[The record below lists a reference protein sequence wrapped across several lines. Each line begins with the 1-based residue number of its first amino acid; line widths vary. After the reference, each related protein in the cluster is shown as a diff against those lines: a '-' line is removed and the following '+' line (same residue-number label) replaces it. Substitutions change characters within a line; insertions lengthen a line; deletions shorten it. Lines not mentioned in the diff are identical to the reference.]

1 MKSPEPESA
10 PARAAAKAEEGA
22 GTRDPA
28 PPCRL
33 PLGPVTWQAPASSTH
48 VRGAAW
54 VGMRLKTAQDTT
66 TGHPGLDV
74 SGRTRVGH
82 EVGKRL
88 SPARASAT
96 CDHGAPHP
104 LHGPWTS
111 FKWVQS
117 RSPPSATKGISS
129 SDPQQ
134 FSHPWVI
141 PAAFCTKPAPARFCG
156 SRARRTCLAA
166 LCPTPQPQVLTARP
180 SPSGWGLC
188 PWESRRGVSGSPSTP
203 PPATGFPL
211 GLGVPRCWGSRPGL
225 RGRSPVVGSSKQLC
239 ELGPAAP
246 TRSSH
251 PTFQRRVWTPWE
263 VGEASAS
270 APTVFPGG
278 TKGPEAFPPAPA
290 EPCFCTEVEGAGNGR
305 SGLGLLECS
314 LDSRPQNCR
323 R

>member
-141 PAAFCTKPAPARFCG
+141 PAAFCTKP
-156 SRARRTCLAA
+156 SRAVLWVQGSAHLPGRPLPYPAAPGPDCSPISLWVGSLPLGESPGSLGITLHPAASHRLPSGPRGSPMLGFPSRASRPLPCSRQLEAA
-166 LCPTPQPQVLTARP
+166 LRARP
-180 SPSGWGLC
+180 CRTHAELTPDLPEKGVDTVGGWG
-188 PWESRRGVSGSPSTP
+188 G
-203 PPATGFPL
+203 L
-211 GLGVPRCWGSRPGL
+211 GLGPYGLPGWHERP
-225 RGRSPVVGSSKQLC
+225 
-239 ELGPAAP
+239 
-246 TRSSH
+246 
-251 PTFQRRVWTPWE
+251 
-263 VGEASAS
+263 
-270 APTVFPGG
+270 
-278 TKGPEAFPPAPA
+278 
-290 EPCFCTEVEGAGNGR
+290 
-305 SGLGLLECS
+305 
-314 LDSRPQNCR
+314 
-323 R
+323 